1 MRLYTSRDAAR
12 ILDMHPHTLRK
23 YARNGVIRT
32 IKTPAGQNRYDVDG
46 YLAEH
51 GSGNIVGS
59 SVVCYARV
67 SSNKQRDDL
76 QRQVEFFQS
85 KYKKAEI
92 IKDIG
97 SGLNFKRKG
106 LNAILERAMRGE
118 RITLVVAHRDRL
130 ARFGVDLIE
139 RILAESGGKLLVL
152 NETSLSPEE
161 EITRDLLSIIH
172 VFSARV
178 HGLRRYKQHIREE
191 SKTDQAD
198 HDSFPKENVHQ
209 VV

>member
-1 MRLYTSRDAAR
+1 M
-12 ILDMHPHTLRK
+12 
-23 YARNGVIRT
+23 
-32 IKTPAGQNRYDVDG
+32 
-46 YLAEH
+46 
-51 GSGNIVGS
+51 
-59 SVVCYARV
+59 
-67 SSNKQRDDL
+67 

-172 VFSARV
+172 VFSSRNKQ
-178 HGLRRYKQHIREE
+178 LRELKPIVSQ
-191 SKTDQAD
+191 KGKADQSID
-198 HDSFPKENVHQ
+198 Q
-209 VV
+209 